1 MIKTFKNFSPK
12 IGKNCYVAES
22 ATIIGEVELG
32 DHVSIWPG
40 AVLRGDMGLIKI
52 GSYSNVQDNAVLHC
66 MPGVP
71 CVIGEYVT
79 VGHLAH
85 IHSATISNRVIVG
98 STSVILDQAIVESDV
113 IVGAGSIVTPR
124 KVMSQGSM
132 VMGSPASV
140 KRELSEEEKKH
151 IVENALEYSQ
161 LLHEYI

>member
-79 VGHLAH
+79 VGHLAP

>member
-12 IGKNCYVAES
+12 IGKNCYIAES

>member
-22 ATIIGEVELG
+22 ASIIGEVELG

-151 IVENALEYSQ
+151 IVENALEYSK

>member
-85 IHSATISNRVIVG
+85 VHSATISNRVIVG

>member
-124 KVMSQGSM
+124 KVMPQGSM